1 MSSVNL
7 IEAEGEPTGSLV
19 AVTIITPGKGSSGE
33 YPPETIKKL
42 AESPIWDSPVHMYM
56 NHATGSE
63 RASRPEGDIRELAGV
78 IDGRPVIDDSGA
90 LVGRAKIFPEYRD
103 FIRERA
109 PYIGVSINAS
119 GIMAPGKDRVV
130 KEITQVDSVDFV
142 TKPGRG
148 GKITAVLESSRE
160 VDGMANNIVEAD
172 GVPVTKQTAAPAPVQ
187 DAPKAESPEVTELKK
202 QIEDLKAERDELK
215 AKVEELQA
223 ESAKK
228 DAEAVVAEAFRNVDA
243 PMTRKM
249 LVESATGLTHEE
261 FETRVQESLKEVLAA
276 KSATSPVYGM
286 GAPVQESQS
295 ATVDDILSIMKGL

>member
-1 MSSVNL
+1 MSSVHL
-7 IEAEGEPTGSLV
+7 IEANGEPTGSLV
-19 AVTIITPGKGSSGE
+19 AVTIITPGKGSSGT

-42 AESPIWDSPVHMYM
+42 ADSPIWDEPVHMYM
-56 NHATGSE
+56 NHATGVE
-63 RASRPEGDIRELAGV
+63 RNSRPEGDIRELAGV

-119 GIMAPGKDRVV
+119 GKMSPGKDRVIE
-130 KEITQVDSVDFV
+130 EITQVDSVDFV
-142 TKPGRG
+142 TKAGRG

-160 VDGMANNIVEAD
+160 VDGMAENIVEAND
-172 GVPVTKQTAAPAPVQ
+172 VPVAKPAPAYVQ
-187 DAPKAESPEVTELKK
+187 NAPKVESPEITELKK
-202 QIEDLKAERDELK
+202 ELEELKADRDELE
-215 AKVEELQA
+215 AKVKELEA

-249 LVESATGLTHEE
+249 LVESAATLSKAE
-261 FETRVQESLKEVLAA
+261 FETRVQESLREVLAA
-276 KSATSPVYGM
+276 KNATSPVYGM
-286 GAPVQESQS
+286 GAHVQESQS

>member
-1 MSSVNL
+1 MSSVHL
-7 IEAEGEPTGSLV
+7 IESDGEPTGSLV

-78 IDGRPVIDDSGA
+78 IDGRPVVDDSGA

-119 GIMAPGKDRVV
+119 GIMAPGKDRVIQ
-130 KEITQVDSVDFV
+130 EITQVDSVDFV

-172 GVPVTKQTAAPAPVQ
+172 GVPVAKPAPAPVQ
-187 DAPKAESPEVTELKK
+187 DAPKVESPEVTELKK
-202 QIEDLKAERDELK
+202 QVEDLKAERDELK

-249 LVESATGLTHEE
+249 LVESAAGLTHEE

-286 GAPVQESQS
+286 GTHVQESQS
-295 ATVDDILSIMKGL
+295 ATVDEILSIMKGL

>member
-19 AVTIITPGKGSSGE
+19 AVTIITPGNGSSGT

-78 IDGRPVIDDSGA
+78 IDGRPVVDDTGA

-119 GIMAPGKDRVV
+119 GIMAPGKDRVI

-160 VDGMANNIVEAD
+160 VDGMANIVEAD
-172 GVPVTKQTAAPAPVQ
+172 GVPVAKPAPAPVQ
-187 DAPKAESPEVTELKK
+187 DAPKAESPEVAELKK
-202 QIEDLKAERDELK
+202 QVEDLKAERDELK

-228 DAEAVVAEAFRNVDA
+228 DAEAVVSEAFRNVDA

-249 LVESATGLTHEE
+249 LVESASGLTHEE

-276 KSATSPVYGM
+276 KSAQSPVYGM
-286 GAPVQESQS
+286 GAHMQESQS

>member
-1 MSSVNL
+1 MSSVHL
-7 IEAEGEPTGSLV
+7 LEDEGELTGSLV

-56 NHATGSE
+56 NHATGAE
-63 RASRPEGDIRELAGV
+63 RNSRPEGDIRELAGV
-78 IDGRPVIDDSGA
+78 IDGRPVVDDSGA

-119 GIMAPGKDRVV
+119 GIMAPGKDRVI

-160 VDGMANNIVEAD
+160 VDGMANIVEAD
-172 GVPVTKQTAAPAPVQ
+172 GVPVAKPAPAPMQ
-187 DAPKAESPEVTELKK
+187 DAPKTESPEVTELKK
-202 QIEDLKAERDELK
+202 QVEDLKAERDDLA
-215 AKVEELQA
+215 AKVKEL
-223 ESAKK
+223 EGENAKK

-249 LVESATGLTHEE
+249 LVESAASLSKEE

-276 KSATSPVYGM
+276 KSAQSPVYGM
-286 GAPVQESQS
+286 GTHVQESQS

>member
-1 MSSVNL
+1 MSSVHL

-119 GIMAPGKDRVV
+119 GIMTPGKDRVI

-160 VDGMANNIVEAD
+160 VDGMANIVEAD
-172 GVPVTKQTAAPAPVQ
+172 GVPVAKPAPVQ
-187 DAPKAESPEVTELKK
+187 DAPKAESPEVAELKK
-202 QIEDLKAERDELK
+202 QVEDLKAERDELK

-223 ESAKK
+223 ESSKK

-249 LVESATGLTHEE
+249 LVESAASLSKDE
-261 FETRVQESLKEVLAA
+261 FETRVQESLREVLAA

-286 GAPVQESQS
+286 GAHVQESQS

>member
-1 MSSVNL
+1 MSSVHL

-119 GIMAPGKDRVV
+119 GIMAPGKDRVI

-160 VDGMANNIVEAD
+160 VDGMANIVEAD
-172 GVPVTKQTAAPAPVQ
+172 GVPVAKPVAAPVQ
-187 DAPKAESPEVTELKK
+187 DAPKTESPEVTELKK
-202 QIEDLKAERDELK
+202 QIEELKAERDELK

-223 ESAKK
+223 DSAKK
-228 DAEAVVAEAFRNVDA
+228 DAEAIVAEAFRNVDA

-249 LVESATGLTHEE
+249 LVESAAGLTHEE
-261 FETRVQESLKEVLAA
+261 FETRVQESLEEVLTA
-276 KSATSPVYGM
+276 KHAQSPVYGM
-286 GAPVQESQS
+286 GANVQESQS

>member
-1 MSSVNL
+1 MSSVHL
-7 IEAEGEPTGSLV
+7 LEDDGELTGSLV

-42 AESPIWDSPVHMYM
+42 AESPIWDNPVHMYM

-78 IDGRPVIDDSGA
+78 IDGRPVVDDSGA

-119 GIMAPGKDRVV
+119 GIITPGKDRVIQ
-130 KEITQVDSVDFV
+130 EITQVDSVDFV

-160 VDGMANNIVEAD
+160 VDGMADTIVEAN
-172 GVPVTKQTAAPAPVQ
+172 GVPVTKPAPAPVQ
-187 DAPKAESPEVTELKK
+187 DAPKAESPEVAELKK
-202 QIEDLKAERDELK
+202 QVEDLKAERDELK

-223 ESAKK
+223 DSAKK

-249 LVESATGLTHEE
+249 LVESAASLSKDE
-261 FETRVQESLKEVLAA
+261 FETRVQESLREVLAA

-286 GAPVQESQS
+286 GAHVQESQS

>member
-1 MSSVNL
+1 MSSVHL
-7 IEAEGEPTGSLV
+7 LEDEGELTGSLV

-56 NHATGSE
+56 NHATGAE
-63 RASRPEGDIRELAGV
+63 RNSRPEGDIRELAGV
-78 IDGRPVIDDSGA
+78 IDGRPVVDDSGA

-119 GIMAPGKDRVV
+119 GIMAPGKDRVI

-160 VDGMANNIVEAD
+160 VDGMANIVEAD
-172 GVPVTKQTAAPAPVQ
+172 GVPVAKPAPAPMQ
-187 DAPKAESPEVTELKK
+187 DAPKTESPEVTELKK
-202 QIEDLKAERDELK
+202 QVEDLKAERDELK
-215 AKVEELQA
+215 AKVEELEA

-249 LVESATGLTHEE
+249 LVESAASLSKEE

-276 KSATSPVYGM
+276 KSAQSPVYGM
-286 GAPVQESQS
+286 GTHVQESQS

>member
-1 MSSVNL
+1 MSSVHL
-7 IEAEGEPTGSLV
+7 LEDDGELTGSLV

-119 GIMAPGKDRVV
+119 GIMAPGKDRVIH
-130 KEITQVDSVDFV
+130 EITQVDSVDFV

-172 GVPVTKQTAAPAPVQ
+172 GVPVAKPAPAPVQ

-202 QIEDLKAERDELK
+202 QVEDLKAERDELK
-215 AKVEELQA
+215 AKVEELEA

-228 DAEAVVAEAFRNVDA
+228 DAEAVVSEAFRNVDA

-249 LVESATGLTHEE
+249 LVESAAHLPKAE
-261 FETRVQESLKEVLAA
+261 FETRVQESLREVLAA
-276 KSATSPVYGM
+276 KNATSPVYGM
-286 GAPVQESQS
+286 GAHVQESQS

>member
-1 MSSVNL
+1 MSSVHL

-78 IDGRPVIDDSGA
+78 IDGRPVVDDSGA

-119 GIMAPGKDRVV
+119 GIMAPGKDRVI

-160 VDGMANNIVEAD
+160 VDGMANIVEAD
-172 GVPVTKQTAAPAPVQ
+172 GVPVTKPAPALVQ
-187 DAPKAESPEVTELKK
+187 DAPSAESPEVTELKK
-202 QIEDLKAERDELK
+202 QVEDLKAERDELK

-249 LVESATGLTHEE
+249 LVESAATLSKDE
-261 FETRVQESLKEVLAA
+261 FETRVQESLREVLAA
-276 KSATSPVYGM
+276 KNATSPVYGM
-286 GAPVQESQS
+286 GAHVQESQS

>member
-1 MSSVNL
+1 MSSVHL

-78 IDGRPVIDDSGA
+78 IEGRPVVDDSGA

-119 GIMAPGKDRVV
+119 GIMAPGKDRVI

-172 GVPVTKQTAAPAPVQ
+172 GVPVAKPAPVQ

-202 QIEDLKAERDELK
+202 QVEDLKAERDELK

-249 LVESATGLTHEE
+249 LVESAASLTHEE
-261 FETRVQESLKEVLAA
+261 FETRVQDSLKEVLGA
-276 KSATSPVYGM
+276 KSAQSPVYGM
-286 GAPVQESQS
+286 GAHAQESQS
-295 ATVDDILSIMKGL
+295 TTVDDILSIMKGL

>member
-1 MSSVNL
+1 MSSVHL
-7 IEAEGEPTGSLV
+7 IEADGEPTGSLV

-56 NHATGSE
+56 NHATGAE
-63 RASRPEGDIRELAGV
+63 RNSRPEGDIRELAGV
-78 IDGRPVIDDSGA
+78 IDGRPVVDDTGA

-119 GIMAPGKDRVV
+119 GIMAPGKDRVI

-172 GVPVTKQTAAPAPVQ
+172 GVPVAKPAPAPVQ

-249 LVESATGLTHEE
+249 LIESAAHLPKAE
-261 FETRVQESLKEVLAA
+261 FETRVQESLREVLAA
-276 KSATSPVYGM
+276 KSAASPVYGM
-286 GAPVQESQS
+286 GAHVQESQS

>member
-1 MSSVNL
+1 MSSVHL

-78 IDGRPVIDDSGA
+78 IDGRPVVDDSGA

-119 GIMAPGKDRVV
+119 GIIAPGKDRVIQ
-130 KEITQVDSVDFV
+130 EITQVDSVDFV

-172 GVPVTKQTAAPAPVQ
+172 GVPVTKPAPAPVQ

-202 QIEDLKAERDELK
+202 QVEDLKAERDELK

-249 LVESATGLTHEE
+249 LVESAAGLTHEE
-261 FETRVQESLKEVLAA
+261 FETRVQESLKEVLSA
-276 KSATSPVYGM
+276 KSAQSPVYGM
-286 GAPVQESQS
+286 GAHVQESQS

>member
-1 MSSVNL
+1 MSSVHL

-56 NHATGSE
+56 NHATGTE

-78 IDGRPVIDDSGA
+78 IDGRPVVDDSGA

-119 GIMAPGKDRVV
+119 GIMAPGKDRVIQ
-130 KEITQVDSVDFV
+130 EITQLDSVDFV

-160 VDGMANNIVEAD
+160 VDGMADNIVEAVD
-172 GVPVTKQTAAPAPVQ
+172 VPVAKPAPATMQ
-187 DAPKAESPEVTELKK
+187 GAPKVESPEVAELKK
-202 QIEDLKAERDELK
+202 QIEELKEERDEL
-215 AKVEELQA
+215 AEKVKELEA

-228 DAEAVVAEAFRNVDA
+228 DAEAVVSEAFRNVDA

-249 LVESATGLTHEE
+249 LVESAASLSKAE
-261 FETRVQESLKEVLAA
+261 FETRVQESLREVLAA

-286 GAPVQESQS
+286 GAHVQESQS

>member
-1 MSSVNL
+1 MSSVHL
-7 IEAEGEPTGSLV
+7 IEADGEPTGSLV

-78 IDGRPVIDDSGA
+78 IDGRPVLDDSGA

-119 GIMAPGKDRVV
+119 GIMAPGKDRVI
-130 KEITQVDSVDFV
+130 KEITQVESVDFV

-160 VDGMANNIVEAD
+160 VDGMADNFVEAD
-172 GVPVTKQTAAPAPVQ
+172 GVPVAKPAPAPVQ

-202 QIEDLKAERDELK
+202 QVEELKAERDELK

-223 ESAKK
+223 ETAKK

-249 LVESATGLTHEE
+249 LVESAAHLDKAE
-261 FETRVQESLKEVLAA
+261 FETRVQESLREVLAA

-286 GAPVQESQS
+286 GAHVQESQS

>member
-1 MSSVNL
+1 MSSVHL
-7 IEAEGEPTGSLV
+7 IEADGEPTGSLV

-78 IDGRPVIDDSGA
+78 IDGRPVVDDSGA

-119 GIMAPGKDRVV
+119 GIMTPGKDRVI

-160 VDGMANNIVEAD
+160 VDGMADTIVEAD
-172 GVPVTKQTAAPAPVQ
+172 GVPVTKPAPAPMQ
-187 DAPKAESPEVTELKK
+187 DAPKTESPEVTELKK
-202 QIEDLKAERDELK
+202 QIEELKAERDELK
-215 AKVEELQA
+215 AKIEELQA
-223 ESAKK
+223 EGAKK

-249 LVESATGLTHEE
+249 LVESAAGLTHEE

-276 KSATSPVYGM
+276 KSAQSPVYGM
-286 GAPVQESQS
+286 GASIQESQS

>member
-1 MSSVNL
+1 MSSVHL
-7 IEAEGEPTGSLV
+7 IEADGEPTGSLV

-78 IDGRPVIDDSGA
+78 IDGRPVVDDSGA

-119 GIMAPGKDRVV
+119 GIMTPGKDRVI

-160 VDGMANNIVEAD
+160 VDGMADTIVEAD
-172 GVPVTKQTAAPAPVQ
+172 GVPVTKPAPAPMQ

-202 QIEDLKAERDELK
+202 QIEELKAERDELK
-215 AKVEELQA
+215 AKIEELQA
-223 ESAKK
+223 EGAKK

-249 LVESATGLTHEE
+249 LVESAAGLTHEE

-276 KSATSPVYGM
+276 KSAQSPVYGM
-286 GAPVQESQS
+286 GASIQESQS

>member
-1 MSSVNL
+1 MSSVHL

-33 YPPETIKKL
+33 YPPETIKRL

-78 IDGRPVIDDSGA
+78 IDGRPVVDDSGA
-90 LVGRAKIFPEYRD
+90 LVGRAKIFPEYRE

-119 GIMAPGKDRVV
+119 GIMAPGKDRVI

-160 VDGMANNIVEAD
+160 VDGMADTIVEAD
-172 GVPVTKQTAAPAPVQ
+172 GVPVAKPAPAPVV

-202 QIEDLKAERDELK
+202 QVEELKAERDELK

-261 FETRVQESLKEVLAA
+261 FETRVQESLREVLAA
-276 KSATSPVYGM
+276 KSAQSPVYGM
-286 GAPVQESQS
+286 GAHVQESQS

>member
-1 MSSVNL
+1 MSSVHL

-42 AESPIWDSPVHMYM
+42 ADSPIWDSPVHMYM

-78 IDGRPVIDDSGA
+78 IDGRPVVDDSGA

-119 GIMAPGKDRVV
+119 GIIAPGKDRVIQ
-130 KEITQVDSVDFV
+130 EITQVDSVDFV

-160 VDGMANNIVEAD
+160 VDGMADTIVEAVD
-172 GVPVTKQTAAPAPVQ
+172 VPVAKPTAASAPVQ
-187 DAPKAESPEVTELKK
+187 DAPKVESPEVTELKK
-202 QIEDLKAERDELK
+202 QVEDLKAERDELK

-249 LVESATGLTHEE
+249 LVESAATLSKNE

-276 KSATSPVYGM
+276 KNATSPVYGM
-286 GAPVQESQS
+286 GTHVQESQS

>member
-1 MSSVNL
+1 MSSVHL
-7 IEAEGEPTGSLV
+7 IEADGEPTGSLI
-19 AVTIITPGKGSSGE
+19 AVTIITPGKGSSGT

-78 IDGRPVIDDSGA
+78 IDGRPVVGDSGA

-119 GIMAPGKDRVV
+119 GIMAPGKDRVIQ
-130 KEITQVDSVDFV
+130 EITQIDSVDFV

-172 GVPVTKQTAAPAPVQ
+172 GVPVAKPAPAPVQ

-202 QIEDLKAERDELK
+202 QVEDLKAERDELA
-215 AKVEELQA
+215 AKVEELEA

-228 DAEAVVAEAFRNVDA
+228 DAEAVVSEAFRNVDA

-249 LVESATGLTHEE
+249 LVESAAHLPKAE
-261 FETRVQESLKEVLAA
+261 FETRVQESLREVLAA
-276 KSATSPVYGM
+276 KSAISPVYGM
-286 GAPVQESQS
+286 GAHVQESQS

>member
-1 MSSVNL
+1 VNL

>member
-1 MSSVNL
+1 MSSVHL
-7 IEAEGEPTGSLV
+7 IEADGAPTGSLV

-42 AESPIWDSPVHMYM
+42 ADSPIWDSPVHMYM

-119 GIMAPGKDRVV
+119 GIMAPGKDRVI

-160 VDGMANNIVEAD
+160 VDGMANIVEAD
-172 GVPVTKQTAAPAPVQ
+172 GVPVAKPAPAPAQ

-202 QIEDLKAERDELK
+202 QVEELKAERDELA
-215 AKVEELQA
+215 AKVKELEA
-223 ESAKK
+223 EGAKK

-249 LVESATGLTHEE
+249 LVESAASLSKAE
-261 FETRVQESLKEVLAA
+261 FETRVQESLREVLAA
-276 KSATSPVYGM
+276 KNATSPVYGM
-286 GAPVQESQS
+286 GVHAQESQS

>member
-1 MSSVNL
+1 
-7 IEAEGEPTGSLV
+7 
-19 AVTIITPGKGSSGE
+19 
-33 YPPETIKKL
+33 
-42 AESPIWDSPVHMYM
+42 MYM

-78 IDGRPVIDDSGA
+78 IDGRPVVDDSGA

-119 GIMAPGKDRVV
+119 GIMAPGKDRVI

-160 VDGMANNIVEAD
+160 VDGMANIVEAD
-172 GVPVTKQTAAPAPVQ
+172 GVPVTKPTAAPVQ
-187 DAPKAESPEVTELKK
+187 DAPKVESPEVTELKK
-202 QIEDLKAERDELK
+202 QVEDLKAERDELK
-215 AKVEELQA
+215 AKVEELEA
-223 ESAKK
+223 EGAKK

-243 PMTRKM
+243 PTTRKM
-249 LVESATGLTHEE
+249 LVESAAGLSRDE

-276 KSATSPVYGM
+276 KSAQSPVYGM
-286 GAPVQESQS
+286 GAHVQESQS

>member
-1 MSSVNL
+1 MSSVHL
-7 IEAEGEPTGSLV
+7 LEDDGELTGSLV

-119 GIMAPGKDRVV
+119 GIMIPGKDRVIQ
-130 KEITQVDSVDFV
+130 EITQIDSVDFV

-160 VDGMANNIVEAD
+160 VDGMADNIVEAD
-172 GVPVTKQTAAPAPVQ
+172 GVPVAKPAPAPVV

-202 QIEDLKAERDELK
+202 QVEDLKAERDELK

-249 LVESATGLTHEE
+249 LVESAASLSKAE

-276 KSATSPVYGM
+276 KSAQSPVYGM
-286 GAPVQESQS
+286 GTHVQESQS

>member
-1 MSSVNL
+1 MYSVHL

-78 IDGRPVIDDSGA
+78 IDGRPVVDDSGA
-90 LVGRAKIFPEYRD
+90 LVGRARIFPEYRD

-119 GIMAPGKDRVV
+119 GIMAPGKDRVIQ
-130 KEITQVDSVDFV
+130 EITQVDSVDFV

-160 VDGMANNIVEAD
+160 VGGMANSIVEAD
-172 GVPVTKQTAAPAPVQ
+172 GVPVAKPAPAPVQ

-202 QIEDLKAERDELK
+202 QVEDLKAERDELK
-215 AKVEELQA
+215 AKVEELEA

-249 LVESATGLTHEE
+249 LVESAASLSKAE
-261 FETRVQESLKEVLAA
+261 FETRVQESLREVLAA

-286 GAPVQESQS
+286 GAHVQESQS

>member
-1 MSSVNL
+1 MSSVHL
-7 IEAEGEPTGSLV
+7 LEDEGELTGSLV

-42 AESPIWDSPVHMYM
+42 AESPIWDTPVHMYM
-56 NHATGSE
+56 NHATGAE
-63 RASRPEGDIRELAGV
+63 RNSRPEGDIRELAGV

-119 GIMAPGKDRVV
+119 GIIAPGKDRVI

-160 VDGMANNIVEAD
+160 VDGMANIVEAD
-172 GVPVTKQTAAPAPVQ
+172 GVPVAKPAPAPVQ
-187 DAPKAESPEVTELKK
+187 DAPKTESPEVTELKK
-202 QIEDLKAERDELK
+202 QVEDLKAERDELA
-215 AKVEELQA
+215 AKVKEL
-223 ESAKK
+223 EGENAKK

-249 LVESATGLTHEE
+249 LVESAASLSKDE

-276 KSATSPVYGM
+276 KSAQSPVYGM
-286 GAPVQESQS
+286 GAHVQESQS

>member
-1 MSSVNL
+1 MSSVHL
-7 IEAEGEPTGSLV
+7 LEDEGELTGSLV

-42 AESPIWDSPVHMYM
+42 AESPIWDTPVHMYM
-56 NHATGSE
+56 NHATGAE
-63 RASRPEGDIRELAGV
+63 RNSRPEGDIRELAGV

-119 GIMAPGKDRVV
+119 GIMAPGKDRVI

-160 VDGMANNIVEAD
+160 VDGMANIVEAD
-172 GVPVTKQTAAPAPVQ
+172 GVPVAKPAPAPVQ
-187 DAPKAESPEVTELKK
+187 DAPKTESPEVTELKK
-202 QIEDLKAERDELK
+202 QVEDLKAERDELA
-215 AKVEELQA
+215 AKVKEL
-223 ESAKK
+223 EGENAKK

-249 LVESATGLTHEE
+249 LVESAASLSKDE

-276 KSATSPVYGM
+276 KSAQSPVYGM
-286 GAPVQESQS
+286 GAHVQESQS

>member
-1 MSSVNL
+1 MSSVHL

-56 NHATGSE
+56 NHATGAE
-63 RASRPEGDIRELAGV
+63 RNSRPEGDIRELAGV

-119 GIMAPGKDRVV
+119 GIMAPGKDRVI

-160 VDGMANNIVEAD
+160 VDGMANIVEAD
-172 GVPVTKQTAAPAPVQ
+172 GVPAAKPAPAPVQ
-187 DAPKAESPEVTELKK
+187 DAPKAESPEVAELKK
-202 QIEDLKAERDELK
+202 QVEDLKAERDELK

-223 ESAKK
+223 ETAKK

-249 LVESATGLTHEE
+249 LVESAAHMPKAE
-261 FETRVQESLKEVLAA
+261 FETRVQESLREVLAA

-286 GAPVQESQS
+286 GAHVQESQS
-295 ATVDDILSIMKGL
+295 ATVDDILSILKGL

>member
-1 MSSVNL
+1 MYSVHL

-78 IDGRPVIDDSGA
+78 IDGRPVVDDSGA
-90 LVGRAKIFPEYRD
+90 LVGRARIFPEYRD

-119 GIMAPGKDRVV
+119 GIIAPGKDRVIQ
-130 KEITQVDSVDFV
+130 EITQVDSVDFV

-160 VDGMANNIVEAD
+160 VGGMANSIVEAD
-172 GVPVTKQTAAPAPVQ
+172 GVPVAKPAPAPVQ

-202 QIEDLKAERDELK
+202 QVEDLKAERDELK
-215 AKVEELQA
+215 AKVEELEA

-243 PMTRKM
+243 PMIRKM
-249 LVESATGLTHEE
+249 LVESAASLSKAEV
-261 FETRVQESLKEVLAA
+261 ETRVHESLREVLAA

-286 GAPVQESQS
+286 GAHVQESRS

>member
-1 MSSVNL
+1 MSSVHL
-7 IEAEGEPTGSLV
+7 LEDDGELTGSLV

-42 AESPIWDSPVHMYM
+42 AESPIWDTPVHMYM
-56 NHATGSE
+56 NHATGAE
-63 RASRPEGDIRELAGV
+63 RNSRPEGDIRELAGV

-119 GIMAPGKDRVV
+119 GIMAPGKDRVI

-160 VDGMANNIVEAD
+160 VDGMANIVEAD
-172 GVPVTKQTAAPAPVQ
+172 GVPVAKPAPAPVQ
-187 DAPKAESPEVTELKK
+187 DAPKAESPEVAELKK
-202 QIEDLKAERDELK
+202 QVEDLKAERDELK
-215 AKVEELQA
+215 AKVEELEA

-228 DAEAVVAEAFRNVDA
+228 DAEAVVSEAFRNVDA

-249 LVESATGLTHEE
+249 LVESAASLSKDE

-276 KSATSPVYGM
+276 KSAQSPVYGM
-286 GAPVQESQS
+286 GAHIQESQS

>member
-1 MSSVNL
+1 MSSVHL
-7 IEAEGEPTGSLV
+7 LEDDGELTGSLV

-56 NHATGSE
+56 NHATGAE
-63 RASRPEGDIRELAGV
+63 RNSRPEGDIRELAGV
-78 IDGRPVIDDSGA
+78 IDGRPVVDDAGA

-119 GIMAPGKDRVV
+119 GIMTPGKDRVI

-172 GVPVTKQTAAPAPVQ
+172 GVPVAKPASAPVQ

-202 QIEDLKAERDELK
+202 QVEDLKAERDELK
-215 AKVEELQA
+215 AKVEELEA

-228 DAEAVVAEAFRNVDA
+228 DAEAVVSEAFRNVDA

-249 LVESATGLTHEE
+249 LVESAAHLPKAE
-261 FETRVQESLKEVLAA
+261 FETRVQESLREVLAA
-276 KSATSPVYGM
+276 KNATSPVYGM
-286 GAPVQESQS
+286 GAHVQESQS

>member
-1 MSSVNL
+1 L

-119 GIMAPGKDRVV
+119 GIIAPGKDRVIQ
-130 KEITQVDSVDFV
+130 EITQVDSVDFV

-160 VDGMANNIVEAD
+160 VDGMANIVEAID
-172 GVPVTKQTAAPAPVQ
+172 VPVAKPTPAPVQ
-187 DAPKAESPEVTELKK
+187 DAPKAESPEVADLKK
-202 QIEDLKAERDELK
+202 QVEDLKAERDELK
-215 AKVEELQA
+215 AKVEELEA

-243 PMTRKM
+243 PMARKM
-249 LVESATGLTHEE
+249 LVESAASLSKDE
-261 FETRVQESLKEVLAA
+261 FETRVQESLREVLAA
-276 KSATSPVYGM
+276 KSAQSPVYGM
-286 GAPVQESQS
+286 GAHVQESKS

>member
-1 MSSVNL
+1 MSSVHL
-7 IEAEGEPTGSLV
+7 IEVEGEPTGSLV

-42 AESPIWDSPVHMYM
+42 AESPIWDSPIHMYM

-78 IDGRPVIDDSGA
+78 IDGRPVVDDSGA

-119 GIMAPGKDRVV
+119 GIMAPGKDRVIQ
-130 KEITQVDSVDFV
+130 EITQVDSVDFV

-160 VDGMANNIVEAD
+160 VDGMANDIVEAD
-172 GVPVTKQTAAPAPVQ
+172 GVPVTKPAPAPAQ

-202 QIEDLKAERDELK
+202 QVEDLKS
-215 AKVEELQA
+215 KVEELEA
-223 ESAKK
+223 ENAKK
-228 DAEAVVAEAFRNVDA
+228 DAEAIVSEAFRNVDA

-249 LVESATGLTHEE
+249 LVESAAHLPKAE
-261 FETRVQESLKEVLAA
+261 FETRVQESLREVLAA
-276 KSATSPVYGM
+276 KNATSPVYGM
-286 GAPVQESQS
+286 GAHVQESQS

>member
-1 MSSVNL
+1 MSSVHL
-7 IEAEGEPTGSLV
+7 IEADGEPTGSLV

-78 IDGRPVIDDSGA
+78 IDDRPVVDDSGA

-119 GIMAPGKDRVV
+119 GIMAPGKDRVI

-172 GVPVTKQTAAPAPVQ
+172 GVPVTKPAPTPAQ

-215 AKVEELQA
+215 AKVEELEA

-249 LVESATGLTHEE
+249 LVESAASLSKAE
-261 FETRVQESLKEVLAA
+261 FETRVQESLREVLAA

-286 GAPVQESQS
+286 GAHVQESQS

>member
-1 MSSVNL
+1 L
-7 IEAEGEPTGSLV
+7 IEADGEPTGSLV
-19 AVTIITPGKGSSGE
+19 AVAIITPGKGSSGE

-56 NHATGSE
+56 NHATGAE
-63 RASRPEGDIRELAGV
+63 RNSRPEGDIRELAGV
-78 IDGRPVIDDSGA
+78 IDGRPVVDDSGA

-119 GIMAPGKDRVV
+119 GIMAPGKDRVI

-160 VDGMANNIVEAD
+160 VDGMANIVEAD
-172 GVPVTKQTAAPAPVQ
+172 GVPVAKPAPVQ
-187 DAPKAESPEVTELKK
+187 DAPKAESPEVAELKK
-202 QIEDLKAERDELK
+202 QVEDLKAERDELK
-215 AKVEELQA
+215 AKVEELEA

-228 DAEAVVAEAFRNVDA
+228 DAEAVVSEAFRNVDA

-249 LVESATGLTHEE
+249 LVESAASLSKAE

-276 KSATSPVYGM
+276 KSAQSPVYGM
-286 GAPVQESQS
+286 GAHVQESQS

>member
-1 MSSVNL
+1 MSSVHL

-42 AESPIWDSPVHMYM
+42 AESPIWDTPVHMYM
-56 NHATGSE
+56 NHATGAE
-63 RASRPEGDIRELAGV
+63 RNSRPEGDIRELAGV

-119 GIMAPGKDRVV
+119 GIMAPGKDRVI

-160 VDGMANNIVEAD
+160 VDGMANIVEAD
-172 GVPVTKQTAAPAPVQ
+172 GVPVAKPAPAPVQ
-187 DAPKAESPEVTELKK
+187 DAPKTESPEVTELKK
-202 QIEDLKAERDELK
+202 QVEDLKAERDELK

-228 DAEAVVAEAFRNVDA
+228 DAEAIVSEAFRNVDA

-249 LVESATGLTHEE
+249 LVESAASLSKAE

-276 KSATSPVYGM
+276 KSAQSPVYGM
-286 GAPVQESQS
+286 GAHVQESQS

>member
-1 MSSVNL
+1 MSSVHL

-78 IDGRPVIDDSGA
+78 IDGRPVVDDSGA

-119 GIMAPGKDRVV
+119 GIMAPGKDRVI

-160 VDGMANNIVEAD
+160 VDGMADTIVEAVD
-172 GVPVTKQTAAPAPVQ
+172 VPVAKSAPAPVV
-187 DAPKAESPEVTELKK
+187 DAPKAESPEVTKLKK
-202 QIEDLKAERDELK
+202 QVEDLKAEREELK

-228 DAEAVVAEAFRNVDA
+228 DAEAVVTEAFRNVDA
-243 PMTRKM
+243 PMTRKI
-249 LVESATGLTHEE
+249 LVESAAGLTHEE
-261 FETRVQESLKEVLAA
+261 FETRVQEALREVLAA
-276 KSATSPVYGM
+276 KNATSPVYGM
-286 GAPVQESQS
+286 GAHVQESQS

>member
-1 MSSVNL
+1 MSSVHL
-7 IEAEGEPTGSLV
+7 LEDDGEPTGSLV

-119 GIMAPGKDRVV
+119 GIMAPGKDRVI

-160 VDGMANNIVEAD
+160 VDGMANIVEAD
-172 GVPVTKQTAAPAPVQ
+172 GVPVAKPAPASLV

-202 QIEDLKAERDELK
+202 QVEDLKAERDELK

-249 LVESATGLTHEE
+249 LVESAAGLTHDE

-276 KSATSPVYGM
+276 KSAHSPVYGM
-286 GAPVQESQS
+286 GAHVQESQS

>member
-1 MSSVNL
+1 MSSVHL

-56 NHATGSE
+56 NHATGTE

-78 IDGRPVIDDSGA
+78 IDGRPVVDDSGA

-119 GIMAPGKDRVV
+119 GIIAPGKDRVI

-172 GVPVTKQTAAPAPVQ
+172 GVPVTKPAPAPAH
-187 DAPKAESPEVTELKK
+187 DAPQAESPEVAELKK
-202 QIEDLKAERDELK
+202 QVEDLKAERDKLK
-215 AKVEELQA
+215 AKVEELEA

-228 DAEAVVAEAFRNVDA
+228 DAESVVAEAFRNVDA

-249 LVESATGLTHEE
+249 LVESAASLTKAE
-261 FETRVQESLKEVLAA
+261 FETRVQESLREVLAA

-286 GAPVQESQS
+286 GVHAQESQS